1 MLATLY
7 PTELVQPSAQP
18 QDMSRVFIALGP
30 WKSILMGRIFEGEEF
45 YMVDSQVSLSTM
57 QFYFIKY
64 LITYLNLSLLNNG
77 CLNSSDLYLF
87 KTESD
92 IPASG

>member
-18 QDMSRVFIALGP
+18 QDMSQVFIALGP

-45 YMVDSQVSLSTM
+45 YMTDSQVSPSTAILFHKM
-57 QFYFIKY
+57 FNNIPKSFPTQQW
-64 LITYLNLSLLNNG
+64 LLE
-77 CLNSSDLYLF
+77 F
-87 KTESD
+87 F
-92 IPASG
+92 

>member
-57 QFYFIKY
+57 
-64 LITYLNLSLLNNG
+64 
-77 CLNSSDLYLF
+77 
-87 KTESD
+87 
-92 IPASG
+92 